1 MDQLELKSKQILHFA
16 VRAGEIMLQSGAET
30 YRVEDTISRI
40 LKSQGFETVESFVI
54 PTCIIATIDSP
65 EIELITN
72 VKRVKNRNVRLDKIT
87 MVNDLSRQYVNGLV
101 STEDALARIRTIDTM
116 ESYSTATI
124 IAATGISAGFF
135 TLMLG
140 GSLIDFI
147 VALIIGLI
155 FGMVKIWLSR
165 REVTSYLIYFI
176 SGFIIGSSVVATSW
190 IIPGVDIDS
199 VVIGSI
205 MPLVPGVA
213 FTNAIR
219 DMIGDELISGLS
231 RGIEALFIAVSI
243 AAGVGIAM
251 NTFYS
256 LGGFRL

>member
-40 LKSQGFETVESFVI
+40 LKSRHFETVETFVI

-72 VKRVKNRNVRLDKIT
+72 VKRIKNRSTRLDKIT
-87 MVNDLSRQYVNGLV
+87 LVNSLSRKYVNNLI
-101 STEDALARIRTIDTM
+101 STEDALAEIAIIDTI
-116 ESYSTATI
+116 ESYSPSLI
-124 IAATGISAGFF
+124 ICATGISAAFF
-135 TLMLG
+135 TLMVG
-140 GSLIDFI
+140 GTFIDFFP
-147 VALIIGLI
+147 ALI
-155 FGMVKIWLSR
+155 FGFLCALIKMWLSNR
-165 REVTSYLIYFI
+165 DVTPYLIYFI
-176 SGFIIGSSVVATSW
+176 SGFTIGSGVVCTSW
-190 IIPGVDIDS
+190 IIPHLQIDS

-251 NTFYS
+251 NIFYS
-256 LGGFRL
+256 IGGFSL

>member
-40 LKSQGFETVESFVI
+40 LKSQEFETVETFVI
-54 PTCIIATIDSP
+54 PTCIIATIDNP
-65 EIELITN
+65 DIELITN
-72 VKRVKNRNVRLDKIT
+72 VKRIKNRHVRLDKIT

-101 STEDALARIRTIDTM
+101 STDDALSRITTIDKI
-116 ESYSTATI
+116 ESYSTPTI
-124 IAATGISAGFF
+124 IIATAISAGFF
-135 TLMLG
+135 TIMVG
-140 GSLIDFI
+140 GGFIDFM
-147 VALIIGLI
+147 VALIIGLC
-155 FGMVKIWLSR
+155 FGMVKTWLSR
-165 REVTSYLIYFI
+165 RDITPYLIYFI
-176 SGFIIGSSVVATSW
+176 SGFIIGSSVVCSSW
-190 IIPGVDIDS
+190 LIPLNIDY

-231 RGIEALFIAVSI
+231 RGVEALFIAVSI

-251 NTFYS
+251 NVFYS
-256 LGGFRL
+256 IGGYGL